1 MFAAIVLAGL
11 AVLASAPAVPAQ
23 PADLPSGWVRAAG
36 QAWMDELRLEVFGTD
51 VATTDAL
58 ALPKRPNLSFEP

>member
-1 MFAAIVLAGL
+1 MDGLRFEIV
-11 AVLASAPAVPAQ
+11 
-23 PADLPSGWVRAAG
+23 
-36 QAWMDELRLEVFGTD
+36 GTD